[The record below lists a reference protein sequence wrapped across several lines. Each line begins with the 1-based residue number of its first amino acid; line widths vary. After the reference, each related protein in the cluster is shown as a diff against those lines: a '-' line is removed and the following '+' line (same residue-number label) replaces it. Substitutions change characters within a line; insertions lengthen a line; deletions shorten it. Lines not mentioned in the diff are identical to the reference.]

1 MEAFFLPAAVGQRF
15 CIYHAASGPLA
26 RGSLLYIHPF
36 AEEMN
41 KSRRMVALQARAFSN
56 AGYAVLQ
63 IDLMGCGDSSGD
75 FADATWESW
84 VQDVTLAC
92 EWLRHR
98 SSSPL
103 WIWGLRSGCLIAVE
117 AARRLKPA
125 LPLLFWQP
133 SLDGSQVLRQ
143 FLRLKSAAE
152 MLSGSAGGVVDS
164 LRRDLVE
171 GKNVEVAGYELAPE
185 LASGLE
191 RATLAPPH
199 PGTRLEWLEVSSREV
214 TDLPPVVAR
223 AKLQWEQAGCSVRYV
238 SVQGPAFWQT
248 IEIEE
253 APDLISATLT
263 ALLEPVEA

>member
-1 MEAFFLPAAVGQRF
+1 MRSMPPRSAPLDLSWISSRESCPCDRWLARHLNMEAFFLPAAVGQRF

-41 KSRRMVALQARAFSN
+41 KSRRMVALQARSFSN

-125 LPLLFWQP
+125 LPL
-133 SLDGSQVLRQ
+133 
-143 FLRLKSAAE
+143 
-152 MLSGSAGGVVDS
+152 
-164 LRRDLVE
+164 
-171 GKNVEVAGYELAPE
+171 
-185 LASGLE
+185 
-191 RATLAPPH
+191 
-199 PGTRLEWLEVSSREV
+199 
-214 TDLPPVVAR
+214 
-223 AKLQWEQAGCSVRYV
+223 
-238 SVQGPAFWQT
+238 
-248 IEIEE
+248 
-253 APDLISATLT
+253 
-263 ALLEPVEA
+263 